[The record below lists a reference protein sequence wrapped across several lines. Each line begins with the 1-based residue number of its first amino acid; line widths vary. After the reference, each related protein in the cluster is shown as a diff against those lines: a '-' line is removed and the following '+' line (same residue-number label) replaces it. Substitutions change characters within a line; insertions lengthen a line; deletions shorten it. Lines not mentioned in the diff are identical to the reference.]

1 MNEIITKINFE
12 YQTYFYDADE
22 RYKNDH
28 GFYTFVNNIEKIVFD
43 TELKI
48 NNNYNSDAY
57 DNIKIEK

>member
-1 MNEIITKINFE
+1 MRQLQKSTLNIRPI
-12 YQTYFYDADE
+12 FYDADE

-28 GFYTFVNNIEKIVFD
+28 GFYAFVNNIEKIVFD